1 MNLRELSLRMATT
14 PQSAV
19 TIARLHG
26 SPERYT
32 LPRMAQDVQA
42 MVQALQAA
50 GLQPGHRVGIQ
61 ASNCYE
67 WLIWD
72 LAVAQLGAI
81 LMAFP
86 QDGVAGEPAHLVH
99 EFELALMVTDRV
111 REQTTAHA
119 VVPLDIA
126 PEALA
131 RSGAVAC
138 TAPLETDADLYT
150 MVFSSGTTGHLKG
163 LLIGRAASELLIAR
177 FAHDFDITPR
187 DSTLIFLPL
196 CNYQQRIM
204 FYLCMH
210 AGASV
215 HFADLTQVFRAL
227 QQYRTTFVVSPPAV
241 YDNLARIYRPHTDG
255 GARLREALGGA
266 TRFLITVMAPIRRCT
281 LDAFNQH
288 GIALLQAYGVTEVGL
303 IAWNTPERH
312 RIGSVGHLLY
322 PADVRVDE
330 EGQISVGGDHLL
342 SRGYFLD
349 SGDDARSVF
358 LPDGRIATGDIGQ
371 IDADGYLTLSGRRND
386 VIVTSGG
393 RKFHPAELEM
403 QLQDVAGVAQVAVL
417 QLPDTDDIVAVT
429 VLDGTLPE
437 AEVLDRLLTVNES
450 LDPYRRVARLYLAAD
465 RFTAANGCLT
475 RNMKL
480 NRPGV
485 LELYRP
491 RLGPR
496 THLLSGMAH
505 GDVSPR

>member
-1 MNLRELSLRMATT
+1 MNLRELSLRMSAA
-14 PQSAV
+14 PLSAV

-26 SPERYT
+26 TPERFS
-32 LPRMAQDVQA
+32 LPRMAEDVQA

-50 GLQPGHRVGIQ
+50 GLQPGHRVGVQ
-61 ASNCYE
+61 APNCYE

-72 LAVAQLGAI
+72 LAVAQLGAV

-86 QDGVAGEPAHLVH
+86 EDGVAGEPAHLVH
-99 EFELALMVTDRV
+99 EFKLALMATDRV
-111 REQTTAHA
+111 RKPAPERA

-126 PEALA
+126 AAALA
-131 RSGAVAC
+131 RSTAVAS
-138 TAPLETDADLYT
+138 TAPRETDPDLYT

-163 LLIGRAASELLIAR
+163 LRIRRAASELLVAR
-177 FAHDFDITPR
+177 FARDFGITQR

-196 CNYQQRIM
+196 CNYQQRIL
-204 FYLCMH
+204 FYVCMH

-227 QQYRTTFVVSPPAV
+227 GQHRTTFVIAPPAV
-241 YDNLARIYRPHTDG
+241 YDNLARIYRPHSDD
-255 GARLREALGGA
+255 GARLREALGGT
-266 TRFLITVMAPIRRCT
+266 TRFLITAMAPIRRCT

-288 GIALLQAYGVTEVGL
+288 GIALLQAYGVTEVGI
-303 IAWNTPERH
+303 IAWNTQEHH
-312 RIGSVGHLLY
+312 RVGSVGRLLY
-322 PADVRVDE
+322 PADVQVDE
-330 EGQISVGGDHLL
+330 EGQISVGGEHLL
-342 SRGYFLD
+342 SGGYFLD
-349 SGDDARSVF
+349 PGDDARSVF
-358 LPDGRIATGDIGQ
+358 LPGGRIATGDIGQ
-371 IDADGYLTLSGRRND
+371 LDADGYLTLNGRRND

-429 VLDGTLPE
+429 VLDGTSPE
-437 AEVLDRLLTVNES
+437 AEVLDRLLSVNES
-450 LDPYRRVARLYLAAD
+450 LDSYRRVARLYLAAD

-480 NRPGV
+480 NRTGV

-491 RLGPR
+491 RLRPGR
-496 THLLSGMAH
+496 A
-505 GDVSPR
+505 